1 MNAALQRAL
10 TGRAVSVQRNTL
22 TKQWALVFSPNAEYP
37 AEETLIFKRF
47 PDDRD
52 RRILAAADTAA
63 ALLEL
68 LPDVTLAQ
76 HCLCCDF
83 RKVGI
88 PVDRSIPA
96 RAEWLGAGIEA
107 GLGPLAAAPGAA
119 VRAARARE
127 IVRREFRTTGQR
139 DWCAGDAS

>member
-10 TGRAVSVQRNTL
+10 TGRAVSVKRNTL
-22 TKQWALVFSPNAEYP
+22 TKQWALVFSPNAEFP

-47 PDDRD
+47 AADED
-52 RRILAAADTAA
+52 RRILAAVDTAV
-63 ALLEL
+63 ALIEL

-107 GLGPLAAAPGAA
+107 GLGPQAGASDA
-119 VRAARARE
+119 SVRAARAQE
-127 IVRREFRTTGQR
+127 KARREFRTTGQR
-139 DWCAGDAS
+139 DWCSGGAS

>member
-47 PDDRD
+47 AADED
-52 RRILAAADTAA
+52 RRILAAVDTAV
-63 ALLEL
+63 ALIEL

-83 RKVGI
+83 HKVGI
-88 PVDRSIPA
+88 PTDRMIPV
-96 RAEWLGAGIEA
+96 RAEWDGVGLES
-107 GLGPLAAAPGAA
+107 GLGPLAAAPGAG

-127 IVRREFRTTGQR
+127 IARREFRATGQV
-139 DWCAGDAS
+139 DWCSGGAS

>member
-1 MNAALQRAL
+1 MNALQRAL
-10 TGRAVSVQRNTL
+10 AGRVVTVQRNTL
-22 TKQWALVFSPNAEYP
+22 TKQWALVFSPSAEYP

-47 PDDRD
+47 DQEQDKRL
-52 RRILAAADTAA
+52 LAAVDTAA
-63 ALLEL
+63 ALIEL

-88 PVDRSIPA
+88 PVDRMIPV
-96 RAEWLGAGIEA
+96 RAEWDGVGLEA
-107 GLGPLAAAPGAA
+107 GLGPLAAAPSAG

-127 IVRREFRTTGQR
+127 IARRELHTTGQV
-139 DWCAGDAS
+139 DWCSGGAS

>member
-47 PDDRD
+47 AADED
-52 RRILAAADTAA
+52 RRILAAVDTAA
-63 ALLEL
+63 ALIEL
-68 LPDVTLAQ
+68 LPTVTLET

-83 RKVGI
+83 QKVGI
-88 PVDRSIPA
+88 PTDRMIPT
-96 RAEWLGAGIEA
+96 RAKWDGVGLEA
-107 GLGPLAAAPGAA
+107 GLGPLAAAPDAR
-119 VRAARARE
+119 VRAARAQE
-127 IVRREFRTTGQR
+127 KARREFRTTGQR
-139 DWCAGDAS
+139 DWCAGGES